1 MKGEIFF
8 DSVIFIYHFLL
19 DDSEVKTR
27 YINTAMK
34 LNLLEEKTKKIH
46 LSKERVEKIISP
58 SLKTLGNIFFQNG
71 YDIRV
76 VGGAVRDII
85 KKETPNDIDLSTTA
99 TPDEMKKLF
108 KKNNIKYIL
117 TGIEHGT
124 ITVII
129 DSINYEIT
137 TLRIDKNTDGRRAEV
152 EFTDN
157 WKEDMARRDLTFNA
171 LSMDFKGVI
180 YDYFGGIEDLKNK
193 ESVFVGN
200 VDDRLEEDFLRI
212 LRYFRF
218 QGRLKKPRW
227 NSEVLRSM
235 EKHAK
240 NLQQISG
247 ERISTELMK
256 ILSNPNTRVEVL
268 KMMDKTG
275 VYHYSGLSQ
284 RDFSKLED
292 LETGDPVVALAAIT
306 KDESDLEDIRNRWKF
321 SNSVFLTVEYILK
334 YRKENFDIKLARK
347 LITEPKASRERITS
361 LAKYHNKLSI
371 MDEMKKQG
379 ISDFPVSGKDL
390 IAAGV
395 KPGPEMGKILQ
406 NLRRKWQESDYK
418 LSKDDLIG
426 RLQ

>member
-1 MKGEIFF
+1 MKHSNLFESTRKVRLAPEKVNKI
-8 DSVIFIYHFLL
+8 VN
-19 DDSEVKTR
+19 DDLR
-27 YINTAMK
+27 K
-34 LNLLEEKTKKIH
+34 LE
-46 LSKERVEKIISP
+46 
-58 SLKTLGNIFFQNG
+58 NIFLENG
-71 YDIRV
+71 FEIRV
-76 VGGAVRDII
+76 VGGAVRDIVDG
-85 KKETPNDIDLSTTA
+85 KEPNDIDLATTA
-99 TPDEMKKLF
+99 TPDQMIDMF
-108 KKNNIKYIL
+108 KKNSLKYIP
-117 TGIEHGT
+117 TGLQHGT
-124 ITVII
+124 ITVAMQKSGEHYLTIEYEK
-129 DSINYEIT
+129 YEIT
-137 TLRIDKNTDGRRAEV
+137 TLRIDAETDGRHAEV
-152 EFTDN
+152 EFTTN
-157 WKEDMARRDLTFNA
+157 WREDAARRDLTFNA

-292 LETGDPVVALAAIT
+292 LETGDPVVALATIT
-306 KDESDLEDIRNRWKF
+306 KDESDLENIRNRWKF
-321 SNSVFLTVEYILK
+321 SNSVFLTIEYILK
-334 YRKENFDIKLARK
+334 YRKENFDLKLARK
-347 LITEPKASRERITS
+347 LITEPKHQEKELLLWR
-361 LAKYHNKLSI
+361 SI
-371 MDEMKKQG
+371 IINYQLWTK
-379 ISDFPVSGKDL
+379 
-390 IAAGV
+390 
-395 KPGPEMGKILQ
+395 
-406 NLRRKWQESDYK
+406 
-418 LSKDDLIG
+418 
-426 RLQ
+426 